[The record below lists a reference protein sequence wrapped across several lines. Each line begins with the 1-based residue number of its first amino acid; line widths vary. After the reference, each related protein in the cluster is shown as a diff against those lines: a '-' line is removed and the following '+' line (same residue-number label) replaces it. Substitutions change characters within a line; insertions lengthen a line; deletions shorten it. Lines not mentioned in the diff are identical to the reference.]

1 MVSCQWLQESSKN
14 QQQQHFIWPRK
25 LAREGKDHLP
35 GVLFASKQG
44 QRNVFLVFIVYAQQP
59 VVKKTGVGF
68 ERWLAVGPRRQLD
81 CSFVF
86 VLVYL
91 CLHLVVYLYLWQI
104 FCIRLFVFLCFFVFE
119 RQLAVGNSRQPGCGQ
134 KRMPQMSLR
143 KKKKWSIDNRVITF
157 ACVPIV
163 PTVPIWKIWL
173 ALVAQIGIWIYQCRR
188 MWKWSFWFHIIS
200 SEVDVRAV
208 AIDHRWF
215 PTRKL

>member
-68 ERWLAVGPRRQLD
+68 ERWLAVGPRRQLG

-86 VLVYL
+86 VLVHL
-91 CLHLVVYLYLWQI
+91 CLYLVVYLYLWQI
-104 FCIRLFVFLCFFVFE
+104 FAFVYLCIYASLYL
-119 RQLAVGNSRQPGCGQ
+119 
-134 KRMPQMSLR
+134 KDSLR
-143 KKKKWSIDNRVITF
+143 LEIVDNQVVARSECHKCPFVKKRSGRLTTGW
-157 ACVPIV
+157 
-163 PTVPIWKIWL
+163 
-173 ALVAQIGIWIYQCRR
+173 
-188 MWKWSFWFHIIS
+188 
-200 SEVDVRAV
+200 
-208 AIDHRWF
+208 
-215 PTRKL
+215 